1 MNFRKLISL
10 CVLPILLLMLS
21 ACQEGDSRE
30 WLLPPDWSRAV
41 IVGHTESG
49 DPVPVVVDTNGR
61 LYTFLATQTEN
72 EESSP
77 TLIALDRDL
86 QPVWSK
92 TIDQSLALFDKP
104 TLHWDGEAVNML
116 WLSGKQLYLAKFSP
130 SGEMLLPATVLS
142 GDVEVDDFVTAVSPQ
157 NELTIWFS
165 GARRTPILYAL
176 PTGDLMG
183 KAVLIDPSG
192 IRPSIQ
198 YDADGVLHA
207 TWVHYPSG
215 FGSSSY
221 YYAAYNDPNAA
232 THESEQTRIFER
244 NFGIADILD
253 GPKIAIDDELVYLF
267 WTVSIRTGPSAG
279 AVSTEWMTFPLGQ
292 PELRGE
298 IEQLFAPVSSD
309 LEYEY
314 TPDGGLLA
322 GDRVSETAVSNQQ
335 RTNVVQNFSLLSGQH
350 DEIGIIFET
359 RTQFQYRQFQYQTAI
374 RFFGD
379 GSENGYQLLSFTS
392 KPSQDPALAADAD
405 QYLYT
410 TWLQN
415 EGDTGY
421 DVYMA
426 SSAPDI
432 QENLLGMTTG
442 DVGRLFREVIFGL
455 LSGVVLTPIVGLV
468 LMIFPLFALFI
479 TSPIRKEERG
489 IWTVLSIVISIGFA
503 LVAYWIGKYT
513 VLPGMRETVPF
524 AAWIPAMPAWLNS
537 VLLWGTPLLIGLFGL
552 LIAWNYTFRRHNS
565 SVMNFMIIYMV
576 ADSTL
581 TLAVYGFLFYNS
593 F

>member
-1 MNFRKLISL
+1 MNFRKLISFCL
-10 CVLPILLLMLS
+10 LPILLLALS
-21 ACQEGDSRE
+21 ACKGGDSRE
-30 WLLPPDWSRAV
+30 WLLAPDWSRAV

-49 DPVPVVVDTNGR
+49 DPAPVVVDNNGR
-61 LYTFLATQTEN
+61 LYTFLAIQNEN
-72 EESSP
+72 EESAP
-77 TLIALDRDL
+77 TLLALDREL

-92 TIDQSLALFDKP
+92 TIDQTLTLFDKP
-104 TLHWDGEAVNML
+104 TLHWDGEAINML
-116 WLSGKQLYLAKFSP
+116 WLHNKQLHLAKFLP
-130 SGEMLLPATVLS
+130 SGEMVLPPTVLS
-142 GDVEVDDFVTAVSPQ
+142 GDAEVDDFTTAVSPQ

-176 PTGDLMG
+176 PTGDPTG
-183 KAVLIDPSG
+183 KPVLIDPSG

-207 TWVHYPSG
+207 TWAHYPSG

-221 YYAAYNDPNAA
+221 YYAAFDDPNAA
-232 THESEQTRIFER
+232 THESKRTRIFER
-244 NFGIADILD
+244 NFNISDILD
-253 GPKIAIDDELVYLF
+253 GPKIAIDDELAYLF
-267 WTVSIRTGPSAG
+267 WTVSVRTGPSAG
-279 AVSTEWMTFPLGQ
+279 AVNTELMTFPLGQ
-292 PELRGE
+292 PDLRSDIGR
-298 IEQLFAPVSSD
+298 LFAPVASD

-322 GDRVSETAVSNQQ
+322 GARVSETAVSSQ
-335 RTNVVQNFSLLSGQH
+335 RQTHIVQNLNQLSGQH
-350 DEIGIIFET
+350 DEVAIIFET
-359 RTQFQYRQFQYQTAI
+359 RTQYQYRQFQDQAAI
-374 RFFGD
+374 RFFTD
-379 GSENGYQLLSFTS
+379 DSPNGYQLLSFTS
-392 KPSQDPALAADAD
+392 KPSQHPTLAADAD
-405 QYLYT
+405 QYLYM
-410 TWLQN
+410 TWLQK
-415 EGDTGY
+415 EEESGF

-432 QENLLGMTTG
+432 QENLLEMTTG
-442 DVGRLFREVIFGL
+442 DIGRLFREVAFGL

-489 IWTVLSIVISIGFA
+489 IWTVIGIVISIGLA

-524 AAWIPAMPAWLNS
+524 AAWIPAIPAWLNS
-537 VLLWGTPLLIGLFGL
+537 VLLWGTPILIGLFGL
-552 LIAWNYTFRRHNS
+552 LTAWNFTFRRQNL
-565 SVMNFMIIYMV
+565 SVMNFMLIYMV